1 MRPLKVS
8 TTSDH
13 DVEAMI
19 RRIGQRVLDEMWI
32 SPRARVFTA
41 AAVAAL
47 VGAAV
52 AGWTDVTE
60 RSATATPGIAICAVA
75 LTFFTVT
82 VWVSSIALQRRR
94 FRWCTAA
101 AYCSAL
107 ATVTGLGVVWWH
119 QTTSETQCP
128 GPCGWMVV
136 GVLCAAAL
144 TLIWLRVILTPLEWS
159 QPDIRAGRAAGS

>member
-19 RRIGQRVLDEMWI
+19 RRIGQRVLDDMWI
-32 SPRARVFTA
+32 SRRARVFTA
-41 AAVAAL
+41 AVVAAL
-47 VGAAV
+47 AGASM

-82 VWVSSIALQRRR
+82 ASVSSIALLRLR

-119 QTTSETQCP
+119 QTTPDTQCP

-144 TLIWLRVILTPLEWS
+144 TLMWLRVILTPLEWS
-159 QPDIRAGRAAGS
+159 QPDIRAGSAAGR